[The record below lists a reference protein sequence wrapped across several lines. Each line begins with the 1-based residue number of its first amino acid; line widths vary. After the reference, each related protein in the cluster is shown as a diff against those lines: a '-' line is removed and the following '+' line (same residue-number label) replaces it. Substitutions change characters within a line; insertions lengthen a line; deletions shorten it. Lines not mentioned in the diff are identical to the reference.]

1 MLTATAAKRASIL
14 DAGND
19 VIYDASSSGS
29 SVTSA
34 TITRFH
40 TLQLFK
46 SKPGISSQLE
56 AR

>member
-1 MLTATAAKRASIL
+1 MLTATPE
-14 DAGND
+14 ND

-40 TLQLFK
+40 TLHFAIYRAFQHHA
-46 SKPGISSQLE
+46 
-56 AR
+56 ARSVGKEH